1 MNYNFNENIKLGYY
15 FSYDKDLEYSNLDQI
30 NFDFNVNNFFSNI
43 SYYIEHNDLEDNEN
57 IKSKNKYKF
66 DKENHITFEIAK
78 DLKDNFTQYYDL
90 IYTYETDCIS
100 LSLNYNNTF
109 SRDGSLEPNKSLSF
123 LIKIIPFSE
132 IGVPNLNVN

>member
-57 IKSKNKYKF
+57 IKSKSKYKF
-66 DKENHITFEIAK
+66 DKEKHITFEIAK
-78 DLKDNFTQYYDL
+78 DLKDDFTQYYDL

-100 LSLNYNNTF
+100 VSLNYNNTF